1 MSKKI
6 LGLLLALCLVIGLL
20 PMATFAEANPA
31 KINFSYAIDYPNLGK
46 HEVAAGS
53 TTYLKMNADKKPV
66 LGSATDWCVKFEY
79 PTEGAAT
86 LTLKDVDMSGQIG
99 FIIGH
104 YFSSYKDTNVVT
116 CEVPINVVLEGTNK
130 MKVTHGN
137 LGAFDFYTKGAVT
150 FSGTGSL
157 EINANRR
164 YSSGG
169 AGNIHAAGSLT
180 FDGVNV
186 DLVSPD
192 DYSYADG
199 IVAENGNVT
208 IKNGAKVTVTS
219 IEDKVATD
227 FGGSTDNNETLKY
240 GVNVKA
246 GDLVVENSALEINA
260 YIYGTM
266 LNVSGK
272 VQFKN
277 SDIVL
282 ANQKATSL
290 FSANN
295 LELTYA
301 NGFKA
306 VTNTQGCSWDKDA
319 LVLKAGNTKDHTE
332 ADFAT
337 NITDV
342 TTLKYLKITH
352 NCAAAADDKD
362 CTTPTNC
369 ATCGKEMAAAQTA
382 HNLPADDG
390 DCTTAVKCQNA
401 GCEYVSVEAKAA
413 HVAGADDGDC
423 TTAVKCTNPNCTK
436 DAVEAKQHTPGT
448 RTDCSVAANCTVCG
462 KEAIPA
468 GQHGGG
474 TATCKD
480 KAKCATCGQEYG
492 ELGACAP
499 AVDDG
504 DCTTA
509 IKCTVCGKET
519 TPAKTAHAYTDNK
532 DASCNNE
539 GCTKTRVIEA
549 DKPGT
554 NGSPATG
561 DVSILLSAAVALASA
576 ASVAGITLIRKKEN

>member
-6 LGLLLALCLVIGLL
+6 IGLLLALCLVIGLL
-20 PMATFAEANPA
+20 PVVTLAEANPA
-31 KINFSYAIDYPNLGK
+31 KIAFTYANTYANLGK
-46 HEVAAGS
+46 KEVNAGS
-53 TTYLKMNADKKPV
+53 TTYLKMSAEKYFTT
-66 LGSATDWCVKFEY
+66 GSATDWCVKFEY

-86 LTLKDVDMSGQIG
+86 LTLKNVDLSAACGL
-99 FIIGH
+99 IIGN
-104 YFSSYKDTNVVT
+104 YFSSYNATNNVT

-130 MKVTHGN
+130 MRATDYHN
-137 LGAFDFYTKGAVT
+137 GALSFYTKGAVT
-150 FSGTGSL
+150 ISGTGTL
-157 EINANRR
+157 EVNSNAR
-164 YSSGG
+164 YSDSGC
-169 AGNIHAAGSLT
+169 GNIHAAGSLT
-180 FDGVNV
+180 FDGAKV
-186 DLVSPD
+186 DLISPD

-199 IVAENGNVT
+199 IVAENGNLT

-227 FGGSTDNNETLKY
+227 FGGAKDNNETLKN
-240 GVNVKA
+240 GIMVKN
-246 GDLVVENSALEINA
+246 GDLVVENSTLEINA
-260 YIYGTM
+260 YIYTKM

-282 ANQKATSL
+282 ANQKSTSI

-306 VTNTQGCSWDKDA
+306 VTNTQGCSWDADNK
-319 LVLKAGNTKDHTE
+319 VLKAGNTTNHTE

-362 CTTPTNC
+362 CTTATVC

-382 HNLPADDG
+382 HNLPTDDG
-390 DCTTAVKCQNA
+390 DCTTAVKCQNE
-401 GCEYVSVEAKAA
+401 GCEYVATEAKAA

-423 TTAVKCTNPNCTK
+423 TTAVACTNPGCTK
-436 DAVEAKQHTPGT
+436 NAVEAKSHTPAD
-448 RTDCSVAANCTVCG
+448 RTSCDVAANCTVCG

-468 GQHGGG
+468 GQHAGG
-474 TATCKD
+474 TATCKA

-499 AVDDG
+499 AADDG

-509 IKCTVCGKET
+509 VKCSVCGKET
-519 TPAKTAHAYTDNK
+519 TPAKTAHAYTNDADTTCDN
-532 DASCNNE
+532 A
-539 GCTKTRVIEA
+539 GCTKTREVS
-549 DKPGT
+549 GT

-561 DVSILLSAAVALASA
+561 DVSILLTAALALSSA